1 MNKYRVPASMIT
13 CLYLEVS
20 AESEEEALAIA
31 DETDGEDFI
40 REEGFGSTDWRMGD
54 PILLEEDIEG
64 DEE

>member
-1 MNKYRVPASMIT
+1 MNKYRVGAVLMTS
-13 CLYLEVS
+13 LYLEVS

-31 DETDGEDFI
+31 EETDDEDFI

-64 DEE
+64 DEA